1 MLRKDT
7 RDYGI
12 EFSYS
17 IQSFAAPLMFS
28 MTQTRKKL
36 AETMSSMRFILLTI
50 LCVTQTVFAHEHR
63 ANIQFGEEDSGRE
76 ISGHFHGGWESRYF
90 SEGRDALDGD
100 SLWVSSLELGWEN
113 FTSGVWYGRS
123 PDQDYDELQL
133 SLGVSQ
139 SIGDVEFYAAFTHL
153 RTPFDGLDD
162 NEIGAGFS
170 WTGLP
175 NGIEF
180 TGDAYYSLDAEGSF
194 WEFAMSRAFV
204 VSDELTLN
212 ASGIFGLNQGYV
224 SDGHDGA
231 NHFAIAM
238 GSEYAISESISI
250 TLHIVHSWA
259 LDRDV
264 SLPGDSQLIDF
275 SHASLGMQFSF

>member
-1 MLRKDT
+1 MQ
-7 RDYGI
+7 DYGI
-12 EFSYS
+12 EFSYA
-17 IQSFAAPLMFS
+17 IQTFAVRLMFNT
-28 MTQTRKKL
+28 TQFRQKFF
-36 AETMSSMRFILLTI
+36 ETLSSMRFILLTTLSVI
-50 LCVTQTVFAHEHR
+50 QTVFAHEPE
-63 ANIQFGEEDSGRE
+63 ASAPFAPSESDGG

-90 SEGRDALDGD
+90 SKGRDALDGD
-100 SLWVSSLELGWEN
+100 SLWVSSLELGWKN

-133 SLGVSQ
+133 SFAASQ

-162 NEIGAGFS
+162 NEVGAGFS
-170 WTGLP
+170 WAGLP

-180 TGDAYYSLDAEGSF
+180 TGDAYYSFDAKGSF
-194 WEFAMSRAFV
+194 WEFALNRAFV
-204 VSDELTLN
+204 VSDELIFH
-212 ASGIFGLNQGYV
+212 ASGILGVNQGYV

-231 NHFAIAM
+231 NHLAFRM
-238 GSEYAISESISI
+238 GSEYAISESVAI
-250 TLHIVHSWA
+250 TLHLVHSWA
-259 LDRDV
+259 LDRGV